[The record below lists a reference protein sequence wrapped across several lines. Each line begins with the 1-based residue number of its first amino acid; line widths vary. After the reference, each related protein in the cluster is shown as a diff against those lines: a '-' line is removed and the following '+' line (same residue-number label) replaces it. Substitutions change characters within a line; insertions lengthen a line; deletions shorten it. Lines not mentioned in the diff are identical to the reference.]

1 MDYTNKI
8 FANIAKDMSEQKDIA
23 VVRAFV
29 FRLQNCYR
37 KTALC
42 QYALK
47 DT

>member
-29 FRLQNCYR
+29 FQITEL
-37 KTALC
+37 L
-42 QYALK
+42 
-47 DT
+47 